1 MTLPPTSKV
10 IISKDKEDMKA
21 NARTLH
27 FMYNSIAFDHD
38 IQMYLNLLKNQGT
51 MLLVGGIPK
60 GAMPAGSFALIGRG
74 LKLCGSFI
82 GGVKQT
88 QEMIDF
94 CAEHDIVSEIELV
107 AAVPDEVDKAW
118 ERTIQGDVKFRF
130 VMDIAA
136 TIKTNP
142 IEPTP

>member
-1 MTLPPTSKV
+1 
-10 IISKDKEDMKA
+10 MKA

-27 FMYNSIAFDHD
+27 FMFNSIAFDHD
-38 IQMYLNLLKNQGT
+38 IQMYLDLLKNQGT
-51 MLLVGGIPK
+51 MLLVGGVPK
-60 GAMPAGSFALIGRG
+60 GAMPAGSFALISRG
-74 LKLCGSFI
+74 LSLCGSLF

-107 AAVPDEVDKAW
+107 AATPDEVDKAW
-118 ERTIQGDVKFRF
+118 ERTVKGDVKFRF
-130 VMDIAA
+130 VMDTAA

-142 IEPTP
+142 IETTP